1 MPQGP
6 PSPLPSTPSPGAA
19 SAAPSR
25 TQLNIALIL
34 EELRVLQQRQI
45 HQMQITEEICR
56 QVLRLGGSSYT
67 VETPF
72 QHLLPPLPQL
82 CLEDSKRVASPTSQ
96 PSAPQTSTSVTPLL
110 ACFSSLLP
118 AEGADKSLNPNSS
131 LSQILKPHKSQGEG
145 AVGHGHLKGSSQSS
159 VPITPSSDA
168 AVASSQYPLALS
180 LALPNCCLNE
190 KTSNTTLMSGHLG
203 RSHQGSSLPASLA
216 AAQNAKQAVAGGLD
230 SFAATGRLQ
239 HACRFCGK
247 MFSSD
252 SSLQIHLRSH
262 TGERPYQCPVCLNRF
277 TTRGNLKVHF
287 LRHREQ
293 NPELSLSLLPPSLF
307 GVALGASCRSDFGK
321 SGGSSG
327 DVHIVQKRPKSR
339 PEDETCGSDVE
350 VSGGGGGGALSAG
363 TSGGPTPSTL
373 PLAPNV
379 NLALISHSLLQL
391 NRAAAVAAAA
401 SITSSTSHPA
411 SSAST
416 SSLVTS
422 LLSNPSL
429 SSSSALTEL
438 FKGAKQ
444 HFDEN
449 TPPMAQMISPENYSQ
464 LAHLPKL
471 LFPSIS
477 TSSTP
482 VPHSSLYTHPAL
494 SLLRAPLSSASR
506 SHQHSSFA
514 TLPKAPG
521 PLAATPSSLPMT
533 IATTTPTSETS
544 KLQRLVENL
553 EKMPPSSSPWASS
566 SSIME
571 RLCSNSATSL
581 ASSANGRFTN
591 ASTSTTYVMA
601 SPPSSTP
608 ASTCVSNFSQDFMGA
623 LGINASE
630 VKAMAGGLLPPL
642 SITGPT
648 TNLTNNQCGV
658 CLRVLSCPRALRLHQ
673 ATHLGERPFPCK
685 ICGRSFSTK
694 GSLRSH
700 LATHHARPHNACV
713 QNSCPL
719 CQRKFTNA
727 LVLQHHIRMHL
738 GGQLPTDGA
747 EAPAHEVPNESSA
760 KPLPQTQSQAED
772 LTTALSEASQLP
784 GHSGSP
790 AVDMSLVSAG
800 LKSVD
805 KSRSSSPDLIP
816 PSDLTPDPSI
826 NPATQTPPQACIEPP
841 VLCVSAPL
849 PASQERDQTS
859 PVDIQVEQQ
868 SSVDVFLPKSPP
880 SPISPTVT
888 KTTVSSSA
896 MVMDCGDDEDTPPS
910 AFLSRSNPEDLQSTS
925 APSASLA
932 YSSPGTSSNAAVSQD
947 VDATPVF
954 GLDSRP
960 QSPEPMEEDKEQLP
974 SPATPKQDQTTVP
987 DGGEPKTA
995 SAPETVA
1002 TIDAEGADAPQTGAP
1017 QAAATLVRE
1026 TRQSFHFAAYE
1037 RDKAV
1042 EGAEMNRLAL
1052 GGEAE
1057 ASATVSLVPTLPSP
1071 MSRPEKKTYCC
1082 AECGKEYA
1090 SRSGLKVG
1098 TDTSD
1103 PILD

>member
-6 PSPLPSTPSPGAA
+6 PSPLPSTPSPGSAA
-19 SAAPSR
+19 SAPSR

-118 AEGADKSLNPNSS
+118 AEGADRSLNPNTS

-145 AVGHGHLKGSSQSS
+145 AAGHGQPKGSPQSS
-159 VPITPSSDA
+159 VPITPSSDVA
-168 AVASSQYPLALS
+168 LASSQYPLALS
-180 LALPNCCLNE
+180 LALPSCCLNE
-190 KTSNTTLMSGHLG
+190 KTSNTTSMSGHLG
-203 RSHQGSSLPASLA
+203 RAHQSSSLPAPLA
-216 AAQNAKQAVAGGLD
+216 AAQNSKQALAGGLD
-230 SFAATGRLQ
+230 SLAASGRLQ

-321 SGGSSG
+321 SGGSG
-327 DVHIVQKRPKSR
+327 GEVHIVQKRPKSR
-339 PEDETCGSDVE
+339 PDDDTGGSDVE
-350 VSGGGGGGALSAG
+350 VCGGGGGGGGGAG

-401 SITSSTSHPA
+401 SIASSTSHPA

-477 TSSTP
+477 TSSSSP

-506 SHQHSSFA
+506 SHQQSSFSA
-514 TLPKAPG
+514 LPKAPG
-521 PLAATPSSLPMT
+521 PLTATPPSSLPMT

-581 ASSANGRFTN
+581 ASSANGRLTN

-608 ASTCVSNFSQDFMGA
+608 ASACVSSFSRDFMGA

-648 TNLTNNQCGV
+648 ADLTSNQCGV

-738 GGQLPTDGA
+738 GGQLPADGA
-747 EAPAHEVPNESSA
+747 EAPAHESPNESGA
-760 KPLPQTQSQAED
+760 QSQPQAED
-772 LTTALSEASQLP
+772 LTAASSRAPQLP
-784 GHSGSP
+784 GRSVSP
-790 AVDMSLVSAG
+790 AVDMSLVSTG
-800 LKSVD
+800 SKSVD
-805 KSRSSSPDLIP
+805 KSRSSSPELIP

-826 NPATQTPPQACIEPP
+826 NPATQTPPQACVEPP
-841 VLCVSAPL
+841 VLCLSAPV

-859 PVDIQVEQQ
+859 PADIQVEQQ
-868 SSVDVFLPKSPP
+868 PSVDVLLPKSPP
-880 SPISPTVT
+880 PPISPAAT
-888 KTTVSSSA
+888 KTTVSSGA
-896 MVMDCGDDEDTPPS
+896 VVMDCGDDEDAPAG
-910 AFLSRSNPEDLQSTS
+910 AFLSRTNPEDPHSTS

-932 YSSPGTSSNAAVSQD
+932 YSSPGTSSNAAVSRD
-947 VDATPVF
+947 VDMDP
-954 GLDSRP
+954 
-960 QSPEPMEEDKEQLP
+960 PEPMEEDKDQLP
-974 SPATPKQDQTTVP
+974 SPATPKQDQTTAP
-987 DGGEPKTA
+987 HDGEPRTP
-995 SAPETVA
+995 SE
-1002 TIDAEGADAPQTGAP
+1002 AEG
-1017 QAAATLVRE
+1017 AATLVRE

-1037 RDKAV
+1037 RDGAV
-1042 EGAEMNRLAL
+1042 EGAEISRLAL
-1052 GGEAE
+1052 GGETE

-1098 TDTSD
+1098 AEASD
-1103 PILD
+1103 PTLH